1 MTYNRKIDVNPGNSL
16 GGIILLVL
24 VFVGLY
30 FIAKGIFT
38 LLSWL
43 APLFI
48 VATLF
53 INYKVLVNYGVWV
66 VNLFKKNPLMG
77 VGMVLL
83 TIFGFPIISGFL
95 FAKALLYRKVDQM
108 KQQHEEN
115 KQGELID
122 YEEIDDEPTQTL
134 ELPQM
139 EPRQPRQQQR
149 NDYEQLFDDD

>member
-1 MTYNRKIDVNPGNSL
+1 MTYNRRIDVNPGNSL

-43 APLFI
+43 APVFLI
-48 VATLF
+48 ATIF
-53 INYKVLVNYGVWV
+53 INYKVLINYGLWV
-66 VNLFKKNPLMG
+66 ISLLKKNPLMG
-77 VGMVLL
+77 VGMILL
-83 TIFGFPIISGFL
+83 TIFGFPIIAGFL
-95 FAKALLYRKVDQM
+95 FAKALLYRKVGQI
-108 KQQHEEN
+108 KQQHEGN

-122 YEEIDDEPTQTL
+122 YEEIKDEPTQTL

-139 EPRQPRQQQR
+139 EPRKPR